1 MVTKAKA
8 STEVGRGHR
17 DLVKDV
23 QEAGLC
29 VYCGACAGSCPYLLA
44 YNGRIVV
51 LDNCNRTEGQCY
63 KYCPRTYTDMDEV
76 SKKLFGAPFSEN
88 EFGAVKEI
96 VLARTTSKDI
106 QGKGQDGSV
115 VTTLLTTALEAG
127 LIDAAVLAKMNAD
140 KVPGGF
146 IARTRQEIIDC
157 ARTSYEPCPTLQVIN
172 QLPDDSKEKLAV
184 VSLPCHAAAVA
195 KMRTYPAEHRINIDN
210 VKFVIGLF
218 CGWTLAQGIHEL
230 MKQRF
235 DLPNVVKFDIPHHP
249 AHTYDAY
256 YKDGSKAEIEIEDI
270 RQYINN
276 ACSYCWD
283 MTAELADVSVGSGRA
298 KYHGWNT
305 LIVRT
310 EAGAKLVALAK
321 KKGYLETQ
329 PIPEENIVNLR
340 KACLN
345 KKKKAVKNLGEKYD
359 GKLGYL
365 GLPKAIVK
373 KLSA

>member
-1 MVTKAKA
+1 MVTKAQG
-8 STEVGRGHR
+8 STETGRGHR
-17 DLVKDV
+17 DLVNDV
-23 QEAGLC
+23 QNAGLC

-51 LDNCNRTEGQCY
+51 LDNCNRTDGQCY
-63 KYCPRTYTDMDEV
+63 KYCPRTYTDMDSV
-76 SKKLFGAPFSEN
+76 SKKLFGVPFSEN
-88 EFGAVKEI
+88 EFGVAKEV
-96 VLARTTSKDI
+96 VLARTTVKDI

-127 LIDAAVLAKMNAD
+127 LIDAAVLAKMDAD
-140 KVPGGF
+140 KVPNGY
-146 IARTRQEIIDC
+146 IARKEIIDC
-157 ARTSYEPCPTLQVIN
+157 SRTSYEPCPTLQAIN

-195 KMRTYPAEHRINIDN
+195 KMKTYSAEHRINIDN
-210 VKFVIGLF
+210 VKLVVGLF
-218 CGWTLAQGIHEL
+218 CGWTLSQGIHEF

-249 AHTYDAY
+249 GHTMDAY
-256 YKDGSKAEIEIEDI
+256 YKDGSKQEVEIEEI
-270 RQYINN
+270 RKYINT

-305 LIVRT
+305 LIIRT
-310 EAGAKLVALAK
+310 EAGAKVVELAK

-345 KKKKAVKNLGEKYD
+345 KKKKAIKALSEKYD
-359 GKLGYL
+359 GKQGYL
-365 GLPKAIVK
+365 GLSKAMVK
-373 KLSA
+373 KFSA